1 MMGVSLTF
9 VTLLSETGMCQK
21 CLNALSIAFF
31 VLNFLSD
38 VRASIGEPNGKDF
51 VGKWRGKGRDLPPC
65 IVPGYM
71 GVLCLTESVQQGEVS
86 NRFCDSEFE

>member
-1 MMGVSLTF
+1 VNLMERI
-9 VTLLSETGMCQK
+9 LLG
-21 CLNALSIAFF
+21 
-31 VLNFLSD
+31 
-38 VRASIGEPNGKDF
+38 NGD
-51 VGKWRGKGRDLPPC
+51 DLPPC